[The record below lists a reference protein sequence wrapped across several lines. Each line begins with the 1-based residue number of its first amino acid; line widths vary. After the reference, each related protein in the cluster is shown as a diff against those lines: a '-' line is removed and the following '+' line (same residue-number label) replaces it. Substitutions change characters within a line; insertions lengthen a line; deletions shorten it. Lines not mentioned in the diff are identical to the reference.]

1 MIEPVVALPTREH
14 PSVSRIMWVWFQQE
28 LRLLV
33 REPVAVFFSLA
44 FPLVIYVFIGI
55 PYVNIEVG
63 EGIRFI
69 DTMVPGLIGTVGS
82 NLLLMGMPIYLSELR
97 TRGVTKRYRTL
108 PLPGWVFA
116 VAVLA
121 AMMVLVVFSYAVV
134 LTLVGIRHGLLAQIA
149 NPLFVILNI
158 ALLAWLS
165 CLGFML
171 GAPPLSTRTT
181 HALSAVVFFVMFFGS
196 GAATPLEGLPQILRD
211 VLAWNPLKQ
220 WFDVLIGMYTNQPV
234 AAEAWWKLVLAI
246 PLALVTAVLGLR
258 FWRRD

>member
-1 MIEPVVALPTREH
+1 MIKPVVALPTREH
-14 PSVSRIMWVWFQQE
+14 PPVSRIMWVWFQQE

-33 REPVAVFFSLA
+33 REPVAVFF
-44 FPLVIYVFIGI
+44 GI
-55 PYVNIEVG
+55 PYSNIEVG
-63 EGIRFI
+63 GGIRFI

-121 AMMVLVVFSYAVV
+121 AVFSYAVV

-171 GAPPLSTRTT
+171 GALPLSTRTT
-181 HALSAVVFFVMFFGS
+181 QALSAVVFFVMFFGS